1 MSKPL
6 MSKQKS
12 EILSNCVFLLGLT
25 ILLYTGAWWPGI
37 LLALW
42 ATLALRQYL
51 TGLMYDVIVTSV
63 LLIGLFVVSFFQI
76 DWNVLMPI
84 LFVLGGIYIIFRE
97 AYFSGDTNG
106 EDKAKEIEED
116 VDINITEP
124 K

>member
-1 MSKPL
+1 MSKRL

-12 EILSNCVFLLGLT
+12 EILSNCAFLLALT
-25 ILLYTGAWWPGI
+25 VLLYTGAWWPGI

-42 ATLALRQYL
+42 VTLALRQYL
-51 TGLMYDVIVTSV
+51 TGRMYDVLVTSV
-63 LLIGLFVVSFFQI
+63 LLLGLFLVNFFQI

-97 AYFSGDTNG
+97 AYFAEDTNG

-116 VDINITEP
+116 VDITIHDP